1 MTRPSRIVVAGA
13 TGRIG
18 GATLRALSELG
29 VRATALVRSPDRRG
43 ALAAP
48 VADALVADFDDEE
61 RLTRA
66 LAGTRR
72 LLLCSAHGPQMG
84 AQQLR
89 AVRAAQRAGVEFVV
103 KISASP
109 ASIFPGTPAE
119 AAAAH
124 LEVEQALWATSMR
137 TVAVRPNAFAQVLL
151 AQRAAIASGTVRLPL
166 ADARVSW
173 VDALDVGRVAAQLLL
188 DPPADDA
195 VLEVTGP
202 SGLTM
207 SEVCEILTEVLHRR
221 VVYEP
226 GTDAQARTG
235 LIANGID
242 PWYAD
247 HMIGVFSLF
256 RQFDAGRTTDVI
268 ERLTGRPATLLA
280 EVFRRHRAELTTS
293 PSEPS

>member
-18 GATLRALSELG
+18 GVTLRALSELG
-29 VRATALVRSPDRRG
+29 VPATALVRSPDRRG

-48 VADALVADFDDEE
+48 VAQVLVADFDDEE
-61 RLTRA
+61 RLARA
-66 LAGTRR
+66 LAGTQRF
-72 LLLCSAHGPQMG
+72 LLCSAHGPQMG

-195 VLEVTGP
+195 VFEVTGP

-226 GTDAQARTG
+226 VTDAQARTG
-235 LIANGID
+235 LIARGVD

-256 RQFDAGRTTDVI
+256 REFDAGRSTDVV
-268 ERLTGRPATLLA
+268 ERLTGRSATPLA
-280 EVFRRHRAELTTS
+280 EVFRRHRADLL
-293 PSEPS
+293 EPGA